1 MFGAASHPVTEVGQT
16 AEEHD
21 QDEHRQHQVGG
32 GVVGDVVERDN
43 LVHEPHEGALGV
55 QARINYR
62 INKYIY
68 IIIFVNLM
76 NICSMFVELESEM

>member
-1 MFGAASHPVTEVGQT
+1 MHVVRGIFHVGCLGFWIHHSVFGAASHPVAEVGQT

-62 INKYIY
+62 RNK
-68 IIIFVNLM
+68 
-76 NICSMFVELESEM
+76 